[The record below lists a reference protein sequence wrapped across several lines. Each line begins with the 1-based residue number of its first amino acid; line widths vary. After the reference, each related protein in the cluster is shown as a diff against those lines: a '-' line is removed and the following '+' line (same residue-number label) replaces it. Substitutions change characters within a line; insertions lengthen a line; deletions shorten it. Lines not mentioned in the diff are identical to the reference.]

1 MDITALLSE
10 HPASLGRYPDPD
22 SRLLRDAIAKM
33 LNATGGCLNTAGTPP
48 GDAKFT
54 VTPDMV
60 FVGNGSDEV
69 LSFVFA
75 AFFGPDAGGTSGN
88 TPPSDLSAASD
99 GTVFIVQTA
108 YTYSFYP
115 VYAGYYDLQIRA
127 VPLAPD
133 WAIDTAA
140 VAAAANA
147 ARASFIIANPNAP
160 TGTVLTRD
168 ALRRLLAAAPAD
180 HIHVIDEAY
189 VDFAAESALSLLAE
203 FPNLAI
209 VRTFS
214 KSFSFAGMR
223 LGFLVAN
230 PPLIAALMTVK
241 NSFNHFPVD
250 VLTQM
255 AGIAACGD
263 ADWYV
268 QNARTVVAEREQFAA
283 FLNDGGWEVLPSAA
297 NFLFTRKPGTP
308 GRSVYEHCKSGG
320 VLIRHFATPGIDDY
334 VRITIGMPAEMQAL
348 QDLLGQVRQ

>member
-1 MDITALLSE
+1 
-10 HPASLGRYPDPD
+10 
-22 SRLLRDAIAKM
+22 
-33 LNATGGCLNTAGTPP
+33 
-48 GDAKFT
+48 
-54 VTPDMV
+54 MV

-75 AFFGPDAGGTSGN
+75 AFFGN
-88 TPPSDLSAASD
+88 N
-99 GTVFIVQTA
+99 IIQTA
-108 YTYSFYP
+108 HTYSFYP

-127 VPLAPD
+127 VPLALD

-140 VAAAANA
+140 VATAASAS
-147 ARASFIIANPNAP
+147 RASFIIANPNAP

-168 ALRRLLAAAPAD
+168 ALRRLLAAAPSD

-189 VDFAAESALSLLAE
+189 VDFAAESALPLLAE

-230 PPLIAALMTVK
+230 PHLIAALMTVK

-250 VLTQM
+250 VLTQT

-263 ADWYV
+263 VGWYAN
-268 QNARTVVAEREQFAA
+268 NAHAVVAERERFSA
-283 FLNDGGWEVLPSAA
+283 FLRDARWELVPSGA
-297 NFLFTRKPGTP
+297 NFVFTRKAGIPGH
-308 GRSVYEHCKSGG
+308 SIYEGCKSGG
-320 VLIRHFATPGIDDY
+320 VLIRHFAIPGIEDY
-334 VRITIGMPAEMQAL
+334 VRITIGTPQEMQAL
-348 QDLLGQVRQ
+348 QALLLQL

>member
-1 MDITALLSE
+1 MI
-10 HPASLGRYPDPD
+10 
-22 SRLLRDAIAKM
+22 
-33 LNATGGCLNTAGTPP
+33 
-48 GDAKFT
+48 
-54 VTPDMV
+54 

-75 AFFGPDAGGTSGN
+75 AFFGTN
-88 TPPSDLSAASD
+88 
-99 GTVFIVQTA
+99 IVETA
-108 YTYSFYP
+108 HTYSFYP

-147 ARASFIIANPNAP
+147 SRASFIIANPNAP
-160 TGTVLTRD
+160 TGTVLSRD
-168 ALRRLLAAAPAD
+168 ALRRLLASAPPD

-189 VDFAAESALSLLAE
+189 VDFATESALPLLSR

-223 LGFLVAN
+223 LGFLIAN

-250 VLTQM
+250 VLTQT

-263 ADWYV
+263 VDWYAN
-268 QNARTVVAEREQFAA
+268 NARAVVAEREQFSA
-283 FLNDGGWEVLPSAA
+283 FLRDAGWEVVPSGA
-297 NFLFTRKPGTP
+297 NFVFMRKPGVP
-308 GRSVYEHCKSGG
+308 GYSVYERCKSGG
-320 VLIRHFATPGIDDY
+320 VLIRHFATPGIENY
-334 VRITIGMPAEMQAL
+334 VRITVGTPPEMQAL
-348 QDLLGQVRQ
+348 QELLLQV